1 MYKQIT
7 PGVHKLNVFAKVH
20 VALQPK
26 PKITR
31 PKNFQ
36 KVETKVEVLKNVTQF
51 SGCTAEIR
59 RWVKIN
65 TVYQISFLAGIGHR

>member
-36 KVETKVEVLKNVTQF
+36 KVETK
-51 SGCTAEIR
+51 SRSAEKCDTI
-59 RWVKIN
+59 
-65 TVYQISFLAGIGHR
+65 FGLHC

>member
-20 VALQPK
+20 VALQPNQKLRGQKIFKKLK
-26 PKITR
+26 PKA
-31 PKNFQ
+31 
-36 KVETKVEVLKNVTQF
+36 EVLKNVTQF

-59 RWVKIN
+59 R
-65 TVYQISFLAGIGHR
+65 

>member
-36 KVETKVEVLKNVTQF
+36 KVETKSRSAEKCDNFRVALLKYVDR
-51 SGCTAEIR
+51 S
-59 RWVKIN
+59 K
-65 TVYQISFLAGIGHR
+65 